1 MKNKIQIQNL
11 KRIRRN
17 INKKKL
23 LGILMFKKK
32 MKIKVKAKVKVKVKV
47 KIKITKSKII
57 LTNKI
62 KLNPKLVNNK

>member
-11 KRIRRN
+11 KRIKRK

-23 LGILMFKKK
+23 LSILMLKKK
-32 MKIKVKAKVKVKVKV
+32 MKIKFKAKVKV
-47 KIKITKSKII
+47 KIKITKIKII
-57 LTNKI
+57 ITNKI